1 MRVKTL
7 KASADHL
14 DGLLEYYAG
23 LAEDRAAPG
32 PARGPVDYYLD
43 PDEPPGRWW
52 GSGTPAL
59 GLEGE
64 VTPDELRALLE
75 GRHPV
80 TGAKLGRGFG
90 DASARGFDATFS
102 APKSVSALWALT
114 PDRWVRAEVLAAHD
128 AAVDAAIGWFEG
140 YGAVTRRG
148 TNGVDQ
154 VDTRGVAV
162 ARFRQ
167 HTSRTLDP
175 QLHTHAII
183 ASKVQDPT
191 GTWLSLDARFLKRQQ
206 FTISWIYDAALR
218 TELTARLGLGWE
230 PLEDGAGQ
238 SDLAAIPTDVR
249 DEFSKRAAQVQAK
262 LTELIGRWSDEHD
275 GAEPD
280 TRTIAYLE
288 RRAVTASRPSKAH
301 GVDADQL
308 HREWA
313 HAAADIGFDPSTL
326 TPDPTRQPAAHLDVD
341 EVVAAALARVEDELA
356 AWLPAD
362 LFRHIATLIP
372 VGAVGGAAELT
383 ELVDRLTEHALE
395 RCLPLNP
402 ERPGEALRT
411 DGRPV
416 CEAVTDN
423 RFTSQRVW
431 DQEADLISWGT
442 NATAAT
448 AEGSNAP
455 DEVVHAVAGVDELTL
470 VVGPAGTGKTY
481 ALARAILRLQDDGR
495 PVIGLAPSG
504 KAADVLAREAG
515 CPAVTLAKLLVD
527 QRAQRLPTG
536 TTVVLDEAGM
546 ASTDDL
552 DRLVRLVRTRGWRL
566 VCVGDPDQLPAV
578 GRGGMFAHWC
588 DTLPAHHLDDVRRF
602 TEPWQAE
609 ASLALRRGD
618 PAGVAA
624 YAAAGRVR
632 SAHPALAPQVIAR
645 SHAHLTESGDTVSI
659 TCASAGA
666 AREINLAIQAGHRQL
681 GPGAALVDGT
691 RAHVG
696 DRIAT
701 RRNDATLTTDQGK
714 EVRNRHTWIVD
725 EVGHDGSLTVHDEHL
740 GTTVLPAAYVAAH
753 VELGWAV
760 TGYGNQGTTTDHAI
774 AVIEPSSTRAGVYVA
789 MTRGR
794 DRNIAVVLD
803 TSYLGDPAETLE
815 RTIAKPANTET
826 AHAARSQLW
835 GLNQGR
841 PSAVP
846 SSDTIAL
853 NRLDYAP
860 SHRRP
865 DEWLG
870 L

>member
-1 MRVKTL
+1 
-7 KASADHL
+7 
-14 DGLLEYYAG
+14 
-23 LAEDRAAPG
+23 
-32 PARGPVDYYLD
+32 VDYYLD
-43 PDEPPGRWW
+43 PDERPGRWC

-59 GLEGE
+59 GLDGE
-64 VTPDELRALLE
+64 VTLNELRALLD

-128 AAVDAAIGWFEG
+128 AAVDAALGWFEG
-140 YGAVTRRG
+140 HGAVTRRG
-148 TNGVDQ
+148 TNGIDQ

-191 GTWLSLDARFLKRQQ
+191 GKWLSLDARFLKRQQ

-218 TELTARLGLGWE
+218 TELTARLGLDWE
-230 PLEDGAGQ
+230 TLEEDAGQ
-238 SDLAAIPTDVR
+238 TDLVAIPKNVR

-288 RRAVTASRPSKAH
+288 RRAVTASRPSKVH

-308 HREWA
+308 HRDWA
-313 HAAADIGFDPSTL
+313 QVAAGVGFDPSTL
-326 TPDPTRQPAAHLDVD
+326 EPSSTPRPAAPVD
-341 EVVAAALARVEDELA
+341 ADAIVAAALARVEGDLA

-362 LFRHIATLIP
+362 LSRHIATLIP

-383 ELVDRLTEHALE
+383 GLVDRLTDHALG

-402 ERPGEALRT
+402 ARPGEARRV

-416 CEAVTDN
+416 SEAVTDH

-431 DQEADLISWGT
+431 DQESDLISWGT
-442 NATAAT
+442 AATAAT
-448 AEGSNAP
+448 AEGSSST
-455 DEVVHAVAGVDELTL
+455 DEVVHAVSGANELTL
-470 VVGPAGTGKTY
+470 VVGPAGAGKTY

-495 PVIGLAPSG
+495 PMIGLAPSG

-515 CPAVTLAKLLVD
+515 CPAVTLARLLVD
-527 QRAQRLPTG
+527 QRAQRLPMG
-536 TTVVLDEAGM
+536 TTVILDEAGM
-546 ASTDDL
+546 ASTEDL
-552 DRLVRLVRTRGWRL
+552 DHLVRLARTRGWRL

-588 DTLPAHHLDDVRRF
+588 DTLPAHHLDQVHRF

-618 PAGVAA
+618 PAADGA

-632 SAHPALAPQVIAR
+632 AAHPALAPHVIAR
-645 SHAHLTESGDTVSI
+645 THARLTESGETVSI
-659 TCASAGA
+659 TCASAGT
-666 AREINLAIQAGHRQL
+666 AREINLAIQAGRHLDDR
-681 GPGAALVDGT
+681 GAPLADGT
-691 RAHVG
+691 RAQVG
-696 DRIAT
+696 DCVAT
-701 RRNDATLTTDQGK
+701 RRNDSTLTTDQGK
-714 EVRNRHTWIVD
+714 EVRNRHTWTVTN
-725 EVGHDGSLTVHDEHL
+725 VGHHGGLTVHDKHL
-740 GTTVLPAAYVAAH
+740 GTAVLPAAYVAAH

-760 TGYGNQGTTTDHAI
+760 TGYGNQGATTDHAI
-774 AVIEPSSTRAGVYVA
+774 AVIEPSSTRAGAYVA

-794 DRNIAVVLD
+794 HRNIAVVLD
-803 TSYLGDPAETLE
+803 PTGLADPAEVLE
-815 RTIAKPANTET
+815 QTIAKPASAET
-826 AHAARSQLW
+826 AHATRDRLGGPEPGTLTLA
-835 GLNQGR
+835 
-841 PSAVP
+841 PTAIDV
-846 SSDTIAL
+846 AL
-853 NRLDYAP
+853 ARLDH
-860 SHRRP
+860 SRNRGP
-865 DEWLG
+865 DRSLG

>member
-7 KASADHL
+7 KASADRL

-23 LAEDRAAPG
+23 LAEDPAVAGPG
-32 PARGPVDYYLD
+32 HGPVDYYLD

-52 GSGTPAL
+52 GAGMAAL
-59 GLEGE
+59 GLDGE
-64 VTPDELRALLE
+64 VTPDELRALLV

-128 AAVDAAIGWFEG
+128 AAVDAALGWFG
-140 YGAVTRRG
+140 GHGAVTRRG

-191 GTWLSLDARFLKRQQ
+191 GKWLSLDARFLKRQQ

-218 TELTARLGLGWE
+218 TELTRRLGLDWE
-230 PLEDGAGQ
+230 PLKEEAGQ
-238 SDLAAIPTDVR
+238 SDLVAIPKHVR
-249 DEFSKRAAQVQAK
+249 DEFSKRAEQVKAK

-288 RRAVTASRPSKAH
+288 RRAVTASRPSKVH
-301 GVDADQL
+301 GVDAEQL
-308 HREWA
+308 HRDWA
-313 HAAADIGFDPSTL
+313 QVATRVGFDPSTL
-326 TPDPTRQPAAHLDVD
+326 EPGSTPGPAAPVDVD
-341 EVVAAALARVEDELA
+341 GIVAAALARVEGELA

-362 LFRHIATLIP
+362 LSRHIATLIP
-372 VGAVGGAAELT
+372 VGAVDGAVELT
-383 ELVDRLTEHALE
+383 GLVDRLTDHALG

-402 ERPGEALRT
+402 ERHGEPRRV

-416 CEAVTDN
+416 SEAVTDH
-423 RFTSQRVW
+423 RFTSQSVW
-431 DQEADLISWGT
+431 DQEADLISWG
-442 NATAAT
+442 AAAT
-448 AEGSNAP
+448 AETAEGSSSP
-455 DEVVHAVAGVDELTL
+455 DQVIDAVAGVDELTL

-481 ALARAILRLQDDGR
+481 ALGRAILRLHDDGR

-504 KAADVLAREAG
+504 KAADVLARETG

-527 QRAQRLPTG
+527 QRAQRLPMG
-536 TTVVLDEAGM
+536 TTVILDEAGM

-578 GRGGMFAHWC
+578 GRGGMFALWC
-588 DTLPAHHLDDVRRF
+588 DTLPTHDLNQVHRF

-618 PAGVAA
+618 PGAVAA

-645 SHAHLTESGDTVSI
+645 THARLTEAGDTVSI
-659 TCASAGA
+659 TCASAGT
-666 AREINLAIQAGHRQL
+666 AREINLAIQARRR
-681 GPGAALVDGT
+681 PDDRGASLADGT
-691 RAHVG
+691 RAHAG
-696 DRIAT
+696 DCVAT
-701 RRNDATLTTDQGK
+701 RRNDPTLTTDGGK
-714 EVRNRHTWIVD
+714 KVRNRHTWTVTD
-725 EVGHDGSLTVHDEHL
+725 VEPDGNLTVHDDHL
-740 GTTVLPAAYVAAH
+740 GSVVLPATYVAAD

-774 AVIEPSSTRAGVYVA
+774 AVIEPSSTRAGTYVA

-794 DRNIAVVLD
+794 HRNIAVALD
-803 TSYLGDPAETLE
+803 PTGLADPVELLE
-815 RTIAKPANTET
+815 QTIANPASAET
-826 AHAARSQLW
+826 AHATRDRYCGPEPDSPTAR
-835 GLNQGR
+835 
-841 PSAVP
+841 PDAASA
-846 SSDTIAL
+846 AL
-853 NRLDYAP
+853 ARLD
-860 SHRRP
+860 RRTGQP
-865 DEWLG
+865 QDRSIG